1 MGIDTYIAIVG
12 SIIIPLGGGIIASYM
27 KIKKDTDKNTVKI
40 NDIET
45 SVLQKVNELSS
56 HVDTIFSKIDN
67 KRDRIQ
73 VLERDLTEYLKKIE
87 AEQKYVSKETIN
99 IHLDNLK
106 ESDENLK
113 NEVNIFKSEM
123 KSDLKEIKDLLK
135 AHVDDETKLINEL
148 IVHMKGK

>member
-1 MGIDTYIAIVG
+1 MSIDTYIALVG

-27 KIKKDTDKNTVKI
+27 RLKKDTDKNTIKI

-45 SVLQKVNELSS
+45 SILNKVNTLAN

-73 VLERDLTEYLKKIE
+73 ILERDLTEYLKKIE
-87 AEQKYVSKETIN
+87 AEQKYVSKETVG

-113 NEVNIFKSEM
+113 IEVGIFKSEM
-123 KSDLKEIKDLLK
+123 KADLKEIKDLLK
-135 AHVDDETKLINEL
+135 SHVEDETKLVNEL
-148 IVHMKGK
+148 ISHMKKQ